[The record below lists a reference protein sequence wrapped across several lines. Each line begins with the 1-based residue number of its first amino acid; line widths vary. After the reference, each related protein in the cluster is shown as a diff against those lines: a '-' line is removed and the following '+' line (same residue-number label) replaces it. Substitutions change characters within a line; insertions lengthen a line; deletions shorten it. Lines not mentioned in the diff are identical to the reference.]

1 MLWRVVAVLMV
12 VLGIGILIRT
22 ATLGGSGLAYGY
34 LFGALLVF
42 AGAFRLYLS
51 ARLRR
56 G

>member
-1 MLWRVVAVLMV
+1 MLA
-12 VLGIGILIRT
+12 LGVGILIRT

-34 LFGALLVF
+34 LLGVLLVF

-51 ARLRR
+51 AKLSRR

>member
-1 MLWRVVAVLMV
+1 MLGPVVAVLML

-22 ATLGGSGLAYGY
+22 AMLGGSGLAYGY
-34 LFGALLVF
+34 LFGILLVF
-42 AGAFRLYLS
+42 AGALRLYLA

>member
-1 MLWRVVAVLMV
+1 MLGRIVAVLMV

-22 ATLGGSGLAYGY
+22 AMLGGSGLAYGY
-34 LFGALLVF
+34 LFGALLAL

-51 ARLRR
+51 ERLRR

>member
-1 MLWRVVAVLMV
+1 MLGPVVAVLML

-22 ATLGGSGLAYGY
+22 AMLGGSGLAYGY
-34 LFGALLVF
+34 LFGTLLVF
-42 AGAFRLYLS
+42 AGALRLYLW

>member
-1 MLWRVVAVLMV
+1 MLGRIVAVLMV
-12 VLGIGILIRT
+12 VLGIGILVRT

-34 LFGALLVF
+34 LFGTLLVL